1 MSNILKGRVVD
12 MLSPISLVINKGSND
27 GVTPN
32 NKFLIYRLGKEII
45 DPETK
50 ENLGTLEIVCGE
62 AQPEHIQEKIT
73 TVISSKKELKNNK
86 TIVKTNGF
94 GIFGE
99 RIEER
104 ENPITSPEPFQN
116 MKDKDITYYFKQI

>member
-1 MSNILKGRVVD
+1 MSDILKGKVAKI
-12 MLSPISLVINKGSND
+12 LSPTSLVINKGSND
-27 GVTPN
+27 GITKN
-32 NKFLIYRLGKEII
+32 NKFLIYRLGEEII
-45 DPETK
+45 DPETN

-99 RIEER
+99 RIEEK
-104 ENPITSPEPFQN
+104 ENPIASPEPFQN
-116 MKDKDITYYFKQI
+116 MEDKNIIYYFKQI